1 MIKKT
6 IFIFFLTVSWF
17 VIIGLKSSGELKL
30 PSDKINKTIRK
41 RLGDFSF
48 DLISVDS
55 ESVIYP
61 TLLYR
66 IVADN
71 STSGYVYVSRLNSCR
86 AGGCDAN
93 PMMQNAEFEYFDYFF
108 VTDSTGKIINVKIF
122 NYQATHGHQVMSR
135 GWLKQFIGFQGYQ
148 SLNYGTDIQ
157 AVSGAT
163 ISAKAII
170 GDIQDAE
177 KLILGFINR

>member
-17 VIIGLKSSGELKL
+17 VFIGLVSSGELKL

-48 DLISVDS
+48 ELISVDS

-66 IVADN
+66 IEADN
-71 STSGYVYVSRLNSCR
+71 STSGYVYASRLNSCR

-93 PMMQNAEFEYFDYFF
+93 PMMQNNEFEYFDYFF
-108 VTDSTGKIINVKIF
+108 VTDSTGKVMNVKIF
-122 NYQATHGHQVMSR
+122 NYEATHGHQVMSR
-135 GWLKQFIGFQGYQ
+135 GWLKQFIGFSGDQT
-148 SLNYGTDIQ
+148 LTYGTDIQ

-163 ISAKAII
+163 ISAKALIT
-170 GDIQDAE
+170 DIQEAE
-177 KLILGFINR
+177 KIIVDFINQ

>member
-1 MIKKT
+1 M
-6 IFIFFLTVSWF
+6 LTVSWF

-30 PSDKINKTIRK
+30 PSDKIAKTIKK

-48 DLISVDS
+48 ELISVD
-55 ESVIYP
+55 EEYVAYP

-66 IVADN
+66 IETDI
-71 STSGYVYVSRLNSCR
+71 TILGYVYVSRLNSCR
-86 AGGCDAN
+86 EGGCNAN
-93 PMMQNAEFEYFDYFF
+93 PMAQNNEFEYFDYFF
-108 VTDSTGKIINVKIF
+108 ITDGAGKVVSVKIF
-122 NYQATHGHQVMSR
+122 NYQATQGHQVMSR
-135 GWLKQFIGFQGYQ
+135 GWLKQFIGFKGDQ

-170 GDIQDAE
+170 EDIKDAE
-177 KLILGFINR
+177 KLIVGFINR